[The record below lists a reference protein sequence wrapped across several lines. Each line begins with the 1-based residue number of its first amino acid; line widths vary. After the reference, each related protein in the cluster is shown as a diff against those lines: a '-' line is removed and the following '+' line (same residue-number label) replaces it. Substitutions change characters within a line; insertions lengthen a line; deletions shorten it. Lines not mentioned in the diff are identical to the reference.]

1 MDFGLTGPL
10 DKVIQFSHGSVP
22 VNKYDVKLI
31 PIKFTLSYAFV
42 EAESLRYF
50 GTSLTL
56 ADLEGHQRDS
66 GALSQRD
73 DGKGRV

>member
-31 PIKFTLSYAFV
+31 SIKFALSYAFV
-42 EAESLRYF
+42 EADIISNCDD
-50 GTSLTL
+50 L
-56 ADLEGHQRDS
+56 ALPD
-66 GALSQRD
+66 
-73 DGKGRV
+73 